1 MKLSNNKRVTYVGQ
15 WPEYVTATAQQNYLT
30 AELGIQEAAKQGYSH
45 WYIDGSLPGER
56 PADWS
61 EKRIKAMRE
70 TISKVGVKPIYH
82 GNFKAPLGSDV
93 REMSGAALEYI
104 KREVDLSSALG
115 GAPVIVHGGGIVEPR
130 LVIEARRSG
139 LNTLIDNLGELVDYA
154 RERNVEIWLENLSNY
169 TRFHPFYYICVNEE
183 ECSEVLG
190 NVPGLKF
197 FFDVS
202 HAHVNEGDPVK
213 VFERLHQHVVGMS
226 FSDNKG
232 ERDSHFPLGRGTL
245 DYPGLVKSILKYE
258 WRGLVGFETRGSTL
272 SESIAYLNG
281 VHGLPDKVA

>member
-1 MKLSNNKRVTYVGQ
+1 MTNNTSGTFVGQ
-15 WPEYVTATAQQNYLT
+15 WPEYIIATAQQNYLT

-61 EKRIKAMRE
+61 ENRIKAMRE
-70 TISKVGVKPIYH
+70 TISKVGVKPVYH

-139 LNTLIDNLGELVDYA
+139 LNSLIDNLGELVDYA
-154 RERNVEIWLENLSNY
+154 RGRNVEIWLENLSNY
-169 TRFHPFYYICVNEE
+169 TKFHPFYYICVNEE
-183 ECSEVLG
+183 EYAEVLG

-232 ERDSHFPLGRGTL
+232 ERDSHFPLGRGSL
-245 DYPGLVKSILKYE
+245 DYPGLVKSILKHE

>member
-1 MKLSNNKRVTYVGQ
+1 MTNNASGTFVGQ
-15 WPEYVTATAQQNYLT
+15 WPEYITATAQQNYLT

-61 EKRIKAMRE
+61 ESRIKAMRE
-70 TISKVGVKPIYH
+70 TISKVGVKPVYH

-139 LNTLIDNLGELVDYA
+139 LNSLIDNLGELVDYA
-154 RERNVEIWLENLSNY
+154 RGRNVEIWLENLSNY
-169 TRFHPFYYICVNEE
+169 TKFHPFYYICVNEE
-183 ECSEVLG
+183 EYAEVLG

-232 ERDSHFPLGRGTL
+232 ERDSHFPLGRGSL
-245 DYPGLVKSILKYE
+245 DYPGLVKSILKHE

>member
-1 MKLSNNKRVTYVGQ
+1 MIIAEDNARVEKC
-15 WPEYVTATAQQNYLT
+15 PEYITGTAQQNYLT
-30 AELGIQEAAKQGYSH
+30 AEHGILEAAKQGYTH

-56 PADWS
+56 PSDWT
-61 EKRIKAMRE
+61 ENRIAALRE
-70 TISKVGVKPIYH
+70 SISNMGVKPVYH

-93 REMSGAALEYI
+93 RELGGAALDYI

-130 LVIEARRSG
+130 LVIEARRLG
-139 LNTLIDNLGELVDYA
+139 LNTLIDNLGELVEYA

-169 TRFHPFYYICVNEE
+169 TKFHPFYYICVAEDE
-183 ECSEVLG
+183 YAEVLE

-197 FFDVS
+197 FLDVS
-202 HAHVNEGDPVK
+202 HAHVNDGDPVK

-245 DYPGLVKSILKYE
+245 DYPGLIKAILKHE
-258 WRGLVGFETRGSTL
+258 WHGLVGFETRGSTL
-272 SESIAYLNG
+272 SDSLAYLNAVG
-281 VHGLPDKVA
+281 SRLSDKVA